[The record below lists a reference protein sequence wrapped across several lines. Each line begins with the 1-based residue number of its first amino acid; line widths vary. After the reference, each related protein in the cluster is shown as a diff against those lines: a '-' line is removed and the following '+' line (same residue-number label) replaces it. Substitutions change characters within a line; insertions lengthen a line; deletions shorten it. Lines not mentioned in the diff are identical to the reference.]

1 MKKFCLESTISLLAV
16 ALIGALST
24 NADRSATHRI
34 TPGELARACHAPAW
48 RDGRTESLPVTM
60 LFDWLIVGQI
70 VPTNPAAAVRG
81 LFV

>member
-1 MKKFCLESTISLLAV
+1 
-16 ALIGALST
+16 
-24 NADRSATHRI
+24 
-34 TPGELARACHAPAW
+34 
-48 RDGRTESLPVTM
+48 LPVTM